1 MPQYMVLLYDTPE
14 SVEQW
19 RRMSAEQRIEVRQ
32 IEPLVE
38 PAADAAAPV

>member
-19 RRMSAEQRIEVRQ
+19 KRMSAEQRIEVRQ
-32 IEPLVE
+32 TEPLVE
-38 PAADAAAPV
+38 PTADTTAAW